1 MLEHERRG
9 RGSEVGRR
17 AGDECDGMKEIFERM
32 GERVDR
38 RNVCA
43 RVMPIYWLFLAASV

>member
-43 RVMPIYWLFLAASV
+43 RDADLLVVLSS